1 MAQALKDMIVGEYR
15 AALDGVSECLLVD
28 YTGVTAVEAT
38 ELRRGL
44 LRKDIRM
51 QVIHNR
57 LAARAFDVL
66 GLGALKEL
74 LDGPCALVYG
84 GADMPTLCRTVRD
97 WMKENE
103 KLAMRGGMLDGTLLN
118 PAEVEDL
125 ADIPPLEELYA
136 RIAGNIAA
144 PLMHIVGAVQ
154 ALHRQF
160 AYALDQ
166 IRRQKEEQG

>member
-1 MAQALKDMIVGEYR
+1 MVQAVKDMIVGEYT
-15 AALDGVSECLLVD
+15 AALEGVSECLLVD
-28 YTGVTAVEAT
+28 YTGVTALEAT

-44 LRKDIRM
+44 RRKDIRM

-57 LAARAFDVL
+57 LAARALDEL
-66 GLGALKEL
+66 GLRALKEL

-84 GADMPTLCRTVRD
+84 GADMPTLCRTIRD

-103 KLAMRGGMLDGTLLN
+103 KLTVRGGMLDGALLN
-118 PAEVEDL
+118 AAEVASL

-154 ALHRQF
+154 ALHRQL
-160 AYALDQ
+160 ACVLDQ